1 MAAGILVETEHL
13 SPEGAGGSVTIASH
27 SSTAATPLRSRPRLH
42 EVFGDEAQDGS
53 PRRLSPASAVRP
65 GDTGARALVGPVV
78 VPTPEATSDMRDI
91 WSNTDFPYMCL
102 RDRVRTEALR
112 AEIES
117 LVRPGDRVLD
127 IGAGSGILSLLALRA
142 GASHVWAVEADA
154 TLSHYLAETFAV
166 NGYADRVTVLQGD
179 ARDIDLPT
187 ADVVVAELIE
197 TGLMSELQ
205 VPVMNTLHRRGVVS
219 PRTRFAPHGYRTAF
233 ELVHVDRQF
242 YGFEIRGERHEW
254 PFYGDT
260 DVWSPVTVDAVS
272 NRVKVWEARFEQVL
286 AEEVAVRV
294 RFRVPRAGVVN
305 AVRLSGEVL
314 LRNNAPI
321 GPCPS
326 MNGDKVIDVPAR
338 EVGAGVAVVD
348 IRYVMGAGLDSLQVN
363 WVD

>member
-1 MAAGILVETEHL
+1 MAAGILVDVEPSSQERT
-13 SPEGAGGSVTIASH
+13 SAAGTDRRSG
-27 SSTAATPLRSRPRLH
+27 AATPLRPRPRLR
-42 EVFGDEAQDGS
+42 EVFGDEPAQTGG
-53 PRRLSPASAVRP
+53 RPAAAGRP
-65 GDTGARALVGPVV
+65 VS
-78 VPTPEATSDMRDI
+78 VPAAEPAPAMHDI

-112 AEIES
+112 AEIET

-127 IGAGSGILSLLALRA
+127 IGAGSGILGLLALRA
-142 GASHVWAVEADA
+142 GAAHVFAVEADP
-154 TLSHYLAETFAV
+154 TLSRYLGETFAA
-166 NGYADRVTVLQGD
+166 NGYGDRATVLQGD
-179 ARDIDLPT
+179 ARTIDLPT

-205 VPVMNTLHRRGVVS
+205 VPVMNTLHRRGVVDH
-219 PRTRFAPHGYRTAF
+219 RTRFAPHGYRTAF
-233 ELVHVDRQF
+233 ELVHVDRSF

-254 PFYGDT
+254 SFYGDT
-260 DVWSPVTVDAVS
+260 DTWSPVTVEPVS
-272 NRVKVWEARFEQVL
+272 NKVKVWEAKFDQVL

-314 LRNNAPI
+314 LRHNAPI

-338 EVGAGVAVVD
+338 EVAAGVAVVD
-348 IRYVMGAGLDSLQVN
+348 LRYVMGAGLDSLEVR